1 MLRKLSIVVACFMFL
16 LSAAFAQEN
25 RSDVAVSV
33 FGSFPK
39 QTTGNSIQQDPTN
52 SGGFLLSYSYA
63 FRPHS
68 ALAVNYSYTR
78 NTQYY
83 TIVDTITG
91 PIASQQAN
99 VHEITAAY
107 MLDAGRDRKL
117 DPFLLAGGGAL
128 IFSPITNS
136 TNATFGSTTQTSGT
150 FLYGF
155 GVDYKLAHAL
165 SVRLQ
170 YRGLIYKAPDF
181 GISEISTGSW
191 SHSAEPSIGITYRF

>member
-1 MLRKLSIVVACFMFL
+1 MLRKLSIVIGCFMFIS
-16 LSAAFAQEN
+16 SAAFAQEN

-39 QTTGNSIQQDPTN
+39 QSTGNSIQQDPTN

-68 ALAVNYSYTR
+68 ALALNYSYTR

-83 TIVDTITG
+83 SIVDTVTG

-107 MLDAGRDRKL
+107 MLDAGRGRKL
-117 DPFLLAGGGAL
+117 DPFLLAGGGA
-128 IFSPITNS
+128 
-136 TNATFGSTTQTSGT
+136 
-150 FLYGF
+150 
-155 GVDYKLAHAL
+155 
-165 SVRLQ
+165 
-170 YRGLIYKAPDF
+170 
-181 GISEISTGSW
+181 
-191 SHSAEPSIGITYRF
+191 